1 MPRGRMKH
9 LQLVAGRIYN
19 LLKKEAAYGPNI
31 QHLEDFRAAQK
42 LESSLDRRP
51 CDRPVGQLAPATPQ
65 SADGEA
71 R

>member
-42 LESSLDRRP
+42 LENSLDGQP
-51 CDRPVGQLAPATPQ
+51 SDRSGGRLAPAPLQ
-65 SADGEA
+65 SMEREA

>member
-31 QHLEDFRAAQK
+31 QHLEDFRVAQK
-42 LESSLDRRP
+42 LESSLDRQQR
-51 CDRPVGQLAPATPQ
+51 DRPIGELAAAPSQ
-65 SADGEA
+65 RMHREA
-71 R
+71 G